1 MFRKHHVMMF
11 VHSKVITLLLPAALT
26 ATPNTTFTQSNKT
39 GMPWNTHQPATRP
52 ALSNSDGQIKK
63 RYFLPHQSDISPL
76 QMPSC
81 SRSKRVEI
89 IGCQIPRSP
98 FSLSLFPSRARFA
111 THVKPGARCTLAQTL
126 PQSRA
131 LIYHKS
137 ILDST
142 CDSGSLFLESCFSF
156 PHCIGVT

>member
-98 FSLSLFPSRARFA
+98 FSLSLSLSLTSTLRHPRQTRRALYTRANSPSIARSD
-111 THVKPGARCTLAQTL
+111 L
-126 PQSRA
+126 PQ
-131 LIYHKS
+131 IYFGQHMR
-137 ILDST
+137 
-142 CDSGSLFLESCFSF
+142 
-156 PHCIGVT
+156 